1 MNNTSGNSP
10 FLYLAFRMAIVT
22 SLGSFVAL
30 YFIFWVHL
38 SVVESF
44 QFAFLSAIAVQIISY
59 FTIRRFLLNR
69 INRMQAALENIANKQ
84 FEEFHDESYIRKD
97 ELDDLII
104 LLNKT
109 SLNTEIELQRLNRL
123 ENYRKEFIGDIS
135 HELKTPI
142 FAIQGFI
149 ETLLDGALH
158 DERVNRS
165 FLEKAM
171 RNVNRLNILTRDL
184 MEISKLE
191 TGELRTDLQIIKLRE
206 VLAEIVEN
214 LQFKAQS
221 ESVYLKMI
229 EPESDY
235 SVIADRNQLRQVLIN
250 LIENAIKY
258 NKSEGTVTVGVKSYP
273 KNPAKVLIY
282 VSDTGL
288 GIEPRDI
295 PRVTE
300 RFYRIDKSRAREKG
314 GTGLGL
320 SIVKHILEAHNE
332 QLFIESTINK
342 GSTFS
347 FTLQNSDRVSS

>member
-1 MNNTSGNSP
+1 MKNSAGNNP
-10 FLYLAFRMAIVT
+10 FLYLAFRIAVII
-22 SLGSFVAL
+22 SIGSFIAL

-38 SVVESF
+38 PVVESF
-44 QFAFLSAIAVQIISY
+44 QFAFLSAIAVHIISY
-59 FTIRRFLLNR
+59 FTARRFLLRR
-69 INRMQAALENIANKQ
+69 ILRMQTALENIANKQ
-84 FEEFHDESYIRKD
+84 FEEFQEESYIRKD

-109 SLNTEIELQRLNRL
+109 SLNTEKELQRLNRL

-149 ETLLDGALH
+149 ETLLEGALY

-165 FLEKAM
+165 FLEKTM

-191 TGELRTDLQIIKLRE
+191 TGELRTDLQVIRLKEITAE
-206 VLAEIVEN
+206 VVEN

-221 ESVYLKMI
+221 EAIALKMLDFD
-229 EPESDY
+229 SDFN
-235 SVIADRNQLRQVLIN
+235 VIADRNQLRQILIN

-258 NKSEGTVTVGVKSYP
+258 NKVDGVVTVGAKTYP
-273 KNPAKVLIY
+273 KNPAKIQVY

-332 QLFIESTINK
+332 QLFIESVINK

-347 FTLQNSDRVSS
+347 FTLQNADRVSS

>member
-1 MNNTSGNSP
+1 MANAQAHNQ
-10 FLYLAFRMAIVT
+10 FFYLAFRIALIISVASFFVETAILALHLPLRT
-22 SLGSFVAL
+22 ALQYAFLGS
-30 YFIFWVHL
+30 I
-38 SVVESF
+38 
-44 QFAFLSAIAVQIISY
+44 AILIISY
-59 FTIRRFLLNR
+59 LVSRFYLQRR
-69 INRMQAALENIANKQ
+69 INRLDSALYHLANKQ
-84 FEEFHDESYIRKD
+84 FEEFHEEQYDKRD
-97 ELDDLII
+97 ELDELIVNV
-104 LLNKT
+104 NKT
-109 SLNTEIELQRLNRL
+109 VLSTEKELQRLNRL

-171 RNVNRLNILTRDL
+171 RNVTRLNVLTRDL

-191 TGELRTDLQIIKLRE
+191 SGELRSDLQPIRIKDII
-206 VLAEIVEN
+206 VEIVEN
-214 LQFKAQS
+214 LQYKAQNDS
-221 ESVYLKMI
+221 ISLKMVDFENNI
-229 EPESDY
+229 L
-235 SVIADRNQLRQVLIN
+235 VMADRNQLRQVLIN

-258 NKSEGTVTVGVKSYP
+258 NKPDGTITVGVKTFP
-273 KNPAKVLIY
+273 KNPAKYL
-282 VSDTGL
+282 VSITDTGL

-314 GTGLGL
+314 GSGLGL
-320 SIVKHILEAHNE
+320 SIVKHILEAHDE
-332 QLFIESTINK
+332 QLFIESKVNH

-347 FTLQNSDRVSS
+347 FTLTNADRV